1 MGLGLLLVPA
11 IGGYLFLT
19 QCNFTRY
26 RAARSTGYHV
36 FFASAAWGV
45 VLFAISHLIILA
57 LEGRFPLTMGFW
69 DTLFPAD
76 YVDTV
81 TLSVILGLV
90 APLFCNL
97 FYKSER
103 AARRAAS
110 QDGDGIELLITES
123 FESYQFVEITLRTGK
138 VYIGL
143 PLEPAIAIQDE
154 ADVSLLP
161 FASGYRDRETQEL
174 ELTSYYGTVLRNA
187 LNEGEVEKSRDLRIV
202 VALSEIVS
210 ARPFIPRVFE
220 LFQQERRL

>member
-19 QCNFTRY
+19 HCNYTRY

-45 VLFAISHLIILA
+45 VLFAISHLIVLS
-57 LEGRFPLTMGFW
+57 LEDRFPLTVSFW
-69 DTLFPAD
+69 ETLFPAD
-76 YVDTV
+76 YADTAA
-81 TLSVILGLV
+81 LSVILGLV
-90 APLFCNL
+90 APIFINL
-97 FYKSER
+97 LYKPER

-123 FESYQFVEITLRTGK
+123 FQSYQFVEITLRTGK
-138 VYIGL
+138 VYVGL
-143 PLEPAIAIQDE
+143 PLEPAIAIQGE

-187 LNEGEVEKSRDLRIV
+187 LAEGEVEKSHDLRIV

-220 LFQQERRL
+220 LFQQERGL